1 MSTVNVDYLLQT
13 FTYET
18 KRTIQLTAIVPVFLL
33 PVSSTESGEHVA
45 YDTGVTGLGEKIPI
59 TLLLQFACCPDV
71 VFCKHVPALADTLR
85 LTRSNFHSGASDT
98 SVVTSLEKKS
108 SIV

>member
-1 MSTVNVDYLLQT
+1 MTILRPQT

-18 KRTIQLTAIVPVFLL
+18 KCIIQLTAIVPVFLL

-59 TLLLQFACCPDV
+59 TLLLQFACPDV